1 MQIKL
6 VIGDYCFILV
16 LTVLFMTVGAEPSTT
31 RRAKRRSAIIP
42 EPAARHWIDCRS
54 SFDILIV

>member
-16 LTVLFMTVGAEPSTT
+16 LTVLFMTVGAE
-31 RRAKRRSAIIP
+31 RLHKERAKKRSTIIP
-42 EPAARHWIDCRS
+42 EPTARHCID
-54 SFDILIV
+54 